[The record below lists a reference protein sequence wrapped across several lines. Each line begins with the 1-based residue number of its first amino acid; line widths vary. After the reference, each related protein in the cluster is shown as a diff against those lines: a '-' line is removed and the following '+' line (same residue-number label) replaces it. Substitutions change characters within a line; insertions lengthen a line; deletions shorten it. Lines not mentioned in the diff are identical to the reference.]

1 MTKYQ
6 EFLNKIN
13 IISEKDFNEVINLFP
28 EITISELDLYDIDL
42 MDDVTAQQET
52 IAEACFSTL
61 LGYYD
66 CVYVD
71 ELDFVNRTVY
81 LEDVQSLEDLEEIKD
96 EFGEWTIE
104 NYEDIK
110 QELIEELEEKEKE
123 KESKKISKLLLSIAD
138 KISIEEAEEIVRKY
152 DKK

>member
-1 MTKYQ
+1 MTMYQ

-13 IISEKDFNEVINLFP
+13 IISEKDFNEVIDLFP
-28 EITISELDLYDIDL
+28 EITISELDLYDINL
-42 MDDVTAQQET
+42 MDDVTAQQTT
-52 IAEACFSTL
+52 IAKSCFNTL

-71 ELDFVNRTVY
+71 ELDFTNRTVY
-81 LEDVQSLEDLEEIKD
+81 LADVQSLEDLEEIKD

-110 QELIEELEEKEKE
+110 QELIEELKEDEKEK
-123 KESKKISKLLLSIAD
+123 KSMKISKLLLSIAD
-138 KISIEEAEEIVRKY
+138 KISIEEAEEIVKKY